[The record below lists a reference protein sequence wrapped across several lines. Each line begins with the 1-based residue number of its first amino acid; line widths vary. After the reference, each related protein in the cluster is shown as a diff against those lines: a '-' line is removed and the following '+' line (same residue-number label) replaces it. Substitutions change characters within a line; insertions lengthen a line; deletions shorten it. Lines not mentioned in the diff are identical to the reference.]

1 MLFLLTFDTEE
12 EKEKFSILY
21 QDYAEFMQRVARRF
35 LLNSYDAEDAVQD
48 AFLYVAGRLD
58 KIDLSDKVRT
68 KSYLALIT
76 KHKAIDLLRRTE
88 NEVVTANLNSP
99 VLANTEW
106 SRDEDLSKAILDLSP
121 ESREILLLHYIHN
134 YSYYE
139 IAVFLGQSYRSIT
152 GKAERARRK
161 LAGIIKE
168 GGNHG

>member
-1 MLFLLTFDTEE
+1 MYNAFLLTFDTEE
-12 EKEKFSILY
+12 EKEKFIILY

-35 LLNSYDAEDAVQD
+35 LLNSYDAEDAVHD

-88 NEVVTANLNSP
+88 NEVVTADLNSP

-121 ESREILLLHYIHN
+121 ESR
-134 YSYYE
+134 
-139 IAVFLGQSYRSIT
+139 
-152 GKAERARRK
+152 GKPLFAPLSER
-161 LAGIIKE
+161 
-168 GGNHG
+168 

>member
-1 MLFLLTFDTEE
+1 MLFLLIFDTEE

-88 NEVVTANLNSP
+88 NEVVTADLNFP

-121 ESREILLLHYIHN
+121 ESR
-134 YSYYE
+134 
-139 IAVFLGQSYRSIT
+139 
-152 GKAERARRK
+152 GKPLFAPLSER
-161 LAGIIKE
+161 
-168 GGNHG
+168 